1 MYDEGI
7 PFLLLTIEEER
18 TLNYG
23 IFLKLTRLRSN
34 GNLHI
39 DQDLEIDV
47 NSFFC
52 SSYFFGLFILPY
64 WKKYSQKV
72 PRNQEIQ

>member
-1 MYDEGI
+1 MYNEGI
-7 PFLLLTIEEER
+7 PFLLLTIEEKR

-39 DQDLEIDV
+39 DQDLEIAV
-47 NSFFC
+47 NSFFVAAT
-52 SSYFFGLFILPY
+52 FFGLFILPY
-64 WKKYSQKV
+64 WKKYSQNV